1 MVLLPRT
8 KHSDAIRVAERA
20 RAAVES
26 LRCDIGE
33 IELHV
38 TTSIGV
44 VELRSGEIIAAFMK
58 RADEALYAAKLA
70 GRNGVWHEASPA
82 SQQLDQIMPKV
93 AVPANVPE
101 IAGVNANAGSVCHE
115 LA

>member
-8 KHSDAIRVAERA
+8 NLADAIRVAERV

-26 LRCDIGE
+26 LRCGIGE
-33 IELHV
+33 VELHV

-44 VELRSGEIIAAFMK
+44 VELRSVEIIAAFVK
-58 RADEALYAAKLA
+58 RADEALCAAKLA
-70 GRNGVWHEASPA
+70 GRNCVWHEASPT

-101 IAGVNANAGSVCHE
+101 IAGVNADAGSVCHE